1 MYIMAT
7 KFQITPDGL
16 IVTTVSK
23 NGVESIQRMEYEK
36 ECSLETVGRVLLQ
49 DSKAAPSM
57 RQASLVFISTLQQ
70 RGEIKEYFSSG
81 KVTTELLKAMRASEE
96 KLVKELNLGDEVL
109 ANMRKAGVYADTRS
123 HALKA
128 WCNGFA
134 IKQGNDQLLTTS
146 ALRSINLTFNKP
158 KEAKTL
164 EAIMEELKEYC
175 ESHPSDISIAMAQFN
190 AVMSAAREHLD
201 AVTKA
206 NEILTRDIE
215 ALSSTVELDTREMTE
230 EEIDAEIAELIS
242 QGYIE
247 ETVEEV
253 KETEEE
259 SAPF

>member
-1 MYIMAT
+1 MTT

-23 NGVESIQRMEYEK
+23 NGVESIQRLEYET
-36 ECSLETVGRVLLQ
+36 EVSLETVGRVLLQ

-57 RQASLVFISTLQQ
+57 RQASLVFLSTLQE
-70 RGEIKEYFSSG
+70 RGELKAYFDSK
-81 KVTTELLKAMRASEE
+81 KVTTELLKATRQAEE

-128 WCNGFA
+128 YCNGFA
-134 IKQGNDQLLTTS
+134 IKQGTDKLLTTS

-164 EAIMEELKEYC
+164 EAIMDELKAYC
-175 ESHPSDISIAMAQFN
+175 EAHPSDISIAMAQFN

-206 NEILTRDIE
+206 NDILTRDLDI
-215 ALSSTVELDTREMTE
+215 SSKVVLDPSEMTE
-230 EEIDAEIAELIS
+230 EEENEEIRRLLEL
-242 QGYIE
+242 GY
-247 ETVEEV
+247 VEEDALV
-253 KETEEE
+253 
-259 SAPF
+259 